1 MANSFCTNCGA
12 PIAEGQPFC
21 TKCGSSTAPTSAAQ
35 SAQPAGPGTC
45 PNCGTPRVGTN
56 RFCLQCGYSYDDGT
70 MPMGTNTGYV
80 DPPMPSPEGPKRST
94 IIAVAAAAVIL
105 IAAIAA
111 VVMFVIAPDDSGSK
125 NDDADKTKTETVK
138 NKDDEEKAAEEEDAA
153 KAEAEAEAEE
163 KAKAEEE
170 AAAEA
175 EAAAAAEAEAAAA
188 PEPEPAPEPEIQAQT
203 PPVFTDLFESSELPG
218 DSVTSYYGKNNTID
232 DNPSTAWN
240 EGADGDGSGEWLE
253 FSASSPQL
261 VSSIDIV
268 GGYPKSDEVYYNNNR
283 PRDITITFS
292 DGTSVSTTLSDT
304 MGAWQTITLSQPVAT
319 TSVRIT
325 IDSVYTGSMYN
336 DCSFAEIK
344 FY

>member
-1 MANSFCTNCGA
+1 M
-12 PIAEGQPFC
+12 
-21 TKCGSSTAPTSAAQ
+21 
-35 SAQPAGPGTC
+35 
-45 PNCGTPRVGTN
+45 GTN

-170 AAAEA
+170 AAV
-175 EAAAAAEAEAAAA
+175 EAEAAAA

-203 PPVFTDLFESSELPG
+203 PPVFTDLSESSELPG